1 MATQTT
7 PEKIDDLDDALALLD
22 DLEMDEVTGSFSC
35 AECSESIDDLLTN
48 LHDLKQAAKALLAQT
63 EEAIDR
69 LAVGRF
75 GKHK

>member
-7 PEKIDDLDDALALLD
+7 PEKIEDLDDALALLD
-22 DLEMDEVTGSFSC
+22 DLEMDEVTGSFGC
-35 AECSESIDDLLTN
+35 AETSESIDDLLTN
-48 LHDLKQAAKALLAQT
+48 LNDLRQAAKTLLAQT